1 MHDKIRR
8 HGQGIEMQSLWLDN
22 VIFPVSCVSRLILP
36 VSPLSDNPS
45 ADWQLTRGK
54 LDEPENRE
62 HQPRHALYKAWETE
76 REQKKK
82 TSGKLKTEAIRKGDG
97 GQRGLWENVLATKNK
112 KGCLIAPQHEGKKT
126 RAQKLLWLIKR
137 SLTERSAKDNSF
149 FSPRRDSELYPLRG
163 CAVGFSLP
171 SLKRCA

>member
-1 MHDKIRR
+1 
-8 HGQGIEMQSLWLDN
+8 MQSLWLDN

-36 VSPLSDNPS
+36 VSPFSDNPS

-76 REQKKK
+76 REQKK

-126 RAQKLLWLIKR
+126 RAQKLLWLIKQ

>member
-1 MHDKIRR
+1 MHDNVRL

-22 VIFPVSCVSRLILP
+22 VIFSVSCVSRLILP

-45 ADWQLTRGK
+45 ADWQLTCGK
-54 LDEPENRE
+54 LDELENRE

-76 REQKKK
+76 REQKKN

-97 GQRGLWENVLATKNK
+97 GQRGLWENLLATKNK
-112 KGCLIAPQHEGKKT
+112 KGSLIAPQHDRKKT

-137 SLTERSAKDNSF
+137 SLTERSAKDKLV
-149 FSPRRDSELYPLRG
+149 FSPRRDSKLYPLRG

>member
-1 MHDKIRR
+1 M
-8 HGQGIEMQSLWLDN
+8 L
-22 VIFPVSCVSRLILP
+22 SCVSRLILP
-36 VSPLSDNPS
+36 VSPFSDNPS

-76 REQKKK
+76 REQKK

-112 KGCLIAPQHEGKKT
+112 KAVW
-126 RAQKLLWLIKR
+126 LLHNMKERRRELR
-137 SLTERSAKDNSF
+137 SCC
-149 FSPRRDSELYPLRG
+149 G
-163 CAVGFSLP
+163 W
-171 SLKRCA
+171 